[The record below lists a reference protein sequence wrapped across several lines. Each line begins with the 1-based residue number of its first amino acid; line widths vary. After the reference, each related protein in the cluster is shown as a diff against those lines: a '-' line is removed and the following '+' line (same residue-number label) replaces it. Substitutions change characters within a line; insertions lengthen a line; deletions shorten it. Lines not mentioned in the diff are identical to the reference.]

1 MKSLGC
7 LLFLVVLGCVLLPAT
22 ALAAVSVG
30 VRVADH
36 ERTLPQLS
44 AVTVAQDAALQ
55 TRLGAQLARH
65 LAGATTGYQRLD
77 ELSMNLHERRLKLY
91 DRLGM
96 GPLRVELVWP
106 DRSRTVYTMDGN
118 SHRRAAY
125 LTGQSRDPHGNP
137 LPDQGA
143 AQRAGA
149 VSLVGWYQFQN
160 VRSRQT
166 WVRAARAQGI
176 PVQDDTPSATRMQCR
191 WSGTALS
198 CHTE

>member
-1 MKSLGC
+1 MKLQGC
-7 LLFLVVLGCVLLPAT
+7 LLVVVVLVCVLLPAT

-44 AVTVAQDAALQ
+44 AVTVAQDTALQ
-55 TRLGAQLARH
+55 ARLGAQLARH

-118 SHRRAAY
+118 SNRRAAY
-125 LTGQSRDPHGNP
+125 LTGESRDPHGNP
-137 LPDQGA
+137 LPDQSA

-160 VRSRQT
+160 VRSRQA

>member
-7 LLFLVVLGCVLLPAT
+7 LLAFVVLGCVLLCAP

-44 AVTVAQDAALQ
+44 AVTVAQDTVLQ

-77 ELSMNLHERRLKLY
+77 ELSMTLHERRLKLY
-91 DRLGM
+91 DRLGI

-106 DRSRTVYTMDGN
+106 DRPGRSTPWTATATAGPAMSRVK
-118 SHRRAAY
+118 AATPTAISCRTRV
-125 LTGQSRDPHGNP
+125 L
-137 LPDQGA
+137 
-143 AQRAGA
+143 
-149 VSLVGWYQFQN
+149 
-160 VRSRQT
+160 
-166 WVRAARAQGI
+166 
-176 PVQDDTPSATRMQCR
+176 PSAPVRCR
-191 WSGTALS
+191 WSGRTSSRMSATARRGCGPHGRRASPCRSTPLLPPACS
-198 CHTE
+198 ADGRAPR

>member
-7 LLFLVVLGCVLLPAT
+7 LLFLVVLGCVLLPAP

-44 AVTVAQDAALQ
+44 AVTVAQDTALQ

-77 ELSMNLHERRLKLY
+77 ELSMYLQERRLKLY

-96 GPLRVELVWP
+96 GSLRVELVWP

-118 SHRRAAY
+118 SNRRAAY
-125 LTGQSRDPHGNP
+125 LTGESRDPHGNP
-137 LPDQGA
+137 LPDQSA

-149 VSLVGWYQFQN
+149 VSLVGWYQFQT
-160 VRSRQT
+160 VRSRQA

-198 CHTE
+198 CHTQ

>member
-1 MKSLGC
+1 MAMKLLGC
-7 LLFLVVLGCVLLPAT
+7 LLVPVFLGRLLLPAP
-22 ALAAVSVG
+22 AAAAVSVG

-36 ERTLPQLS
+36 ERTLPQLN
-44 AVTVAQDAALQ
+44 AVTVAQDTALQ

-106 DRSRTVYTMDGN
+106 DRSRT
-118 SHRRAAY
+118 RA
-125 LTGQSRDPHGNP
+125 L
-137 LPDQGA
+137 
-143 AQRAGA
+143 
-149 VSLVGWYQFQN
+149 
-160 VRSRQT
+160 
-166 WVRAARAQGI
+166 
-176 PVQDDTPSATRMQCR
+176 PSAPGRCRCRVVQCR

>member
-7 LLFLVVLGCVLLPAT
+7 LLVLVVLGFLLLPAP

-44 AVTVAQDAALQ
+44 AVTVAQDTALQ

-91 DRLGM
+91 AGWAWGRCGSTLSGLTAP
-96 GPLRVELVWP
+96 GPERCP
-106 DRSRTVYTMDGN
+106 A
-118 SHRRAAY
+118 RRGGVA
-125 LTGQSRDPHGNP
+125 
-137 LPDQGA
+137 
-143 AQRAGA
+143 
-149 VSLVGWYQFQN
+149 VGWC
-160 VRSRQT
+160 
-166 WVRAARAQGI
+166 
-176 PVQDDTPSATRMQCR
+176 SADGRVPP
-191 WSGTALS
+191 
-198 CHTE
+198 

>member
-1 MKSLGC
+1 M
-7 LLFLVVLGCVLLPAT
+7 
-22 ALAAVSVG
+22 
-30 VRVADH
+30 
-36 ERTLPQLS
+36 
-44 AVTVAQDAALQ
+44 TVAQDTALQ
-55 TRLGAQLARH
+55 TRPGAQLARH

-77 ELSMNLHERRLKLY
+77 ELSMNLHERRLKLH

-96 GPLRVELVWP
+96 GPLRVDLVWP

-118 SHRRAAY
+118 SNRRAGY
-125 LTGQSRDPHGNP
+125 VTGQSRDPYGNQ
-137 LPDQGA
+137 LPDQSA

-149 VSLVGWYQFQN
+149 VSLVGSYQFQN
-160 VRSRQT
+160 VRNRQA

-176 PVQDDTPSATRMQCR
+176 PVQVDTPSATRLQCR

>member
-7 LLFLVVLGCVLLPAT
+7 LLVLVLLGCVLLPAT

-44 AVTVAQDAALQ
+44 AVTVAQDTALQ

-96 GPLRVELVWP
+96 GRCGSTLSGLTAPARSTPWTATATAGPAMSRVKAATP
-106 DRSRTVYTMDGN
+106 TAISCRTRV
-118 SHRRAAY
+118 
-125 LTGQSRDPHGNP
+125 L
-137 LPDQGA
+137 
-143 AQRAGA
+143 
-149 VSLVGWYQFQN
+149 
-160 VRSRQT
+160 
-166 WVRAARAQGI
+166 
-176 PVQDDTPSATRMQCR
+176 PSARVRCR
-191 WSGTALS
+191 WSGRTSSRMSATATRGCGPRGRRASPCRSTPLQPPACS
-198 CHTE
+198 ADGRVPP

>member
-7 LLFLVVLGCVLLPAT
+7 LLVLVLLGCVLLPGT

-44 AVTVAQDAALQ
+44 AVTVAQDTALQ
-55 TRLGAQLARH
+55 TRLGVQLARH

-91 DRLGM
+91 DRLGT
-96 GPLRVELVWP
+96 GPLRVDLVWP

-118 SHRRAAY
+118 SNRRAGY
-125 LTGQSRDPHGNP
+125 VTGQSRDPYGNQ
-137 LPDQGA
+137 LPDQSA

-149 VSLVGWYQFQN
+149 VSLVGSYQFQN
-160 VRSRQT
+160 VRNRQA

-176 PVQDDTPSATRMQCR
+176 PVHVDTPSATRLQCR

>member
-7 LLFLVVLGCVLLPAT
+7 LLVPVVLGCLLLPAR

-44 AVTVAQDAALQ
+44 AVTVAQDSALQ

-77 ELSMNLHERRLKLY
+77 ELSMNLHDRRLKLY

-106 DRSRTVYTMDGN
+106 DRSRTVYTMDGT

-125 LTGQSRDPHGNP
+125 FTGQSRDPHGNP
-137 LPDQGA
+137 LPDQSA

-149 VSLVGWYQFQN
+149 VSLVGWYQFQT
-160 VRSRQT
+160 VRSRQ
-166 WVRAARAQGI
+166 A
-176 PVQDDTPSATRMQCR
+176 
-191 WSGTALS
+191 WSGPRGHRASPCRTTRLRPHACS
-198 CHTE
+198 ADGRVPP

>member
-1 MKSLGC
+1 MKLQGC
-7 LLFLVVLGCVLLPAT
+7 LLVVVVLVCVLLPAT

-44 AVTVAQDAALQ
+44 AVTVAQDTALQ

-118 SHRRAAY
+118 SNRRAAY
-125 LTGQSRDPHGNP
+125 LTGESRDPHGNP
-137 LPDQGA
+137 LPDQSA

-149 VSLVGWYQFQN
+149 VSLVGWYQFQT
-160 VRSRQT
+160 VRSRQA